1 MGTGRA
7 GGRLRRDG
15 TIWPGRRGDASRVAA
30 ARLGGGRAGKRA
42 GGLGA
47 AVVVVEV
54 VVVVNVK
61 RSRGPEGA
69 EDEEGRGRGGTRG
82 REKGLRSWL
91 RGEGEGERIVVVN
104 KKKTTGWAS
113 CRSLLGG
120 ELHHRMGWAEGRF
133 FPLNCWRCRA
143 CACLWTFC
151 PYSAGRAETLRPG
164 TVGAWILGE
173 ILGWKGGVLQ
183 LAAAGEGGAS
193 PRRLQSPHCQQRRA
207 RGLGCCSCKVPVHVV
222 WLGTGT
228 HVAFPGTLHRS
239 SFRPVCCSPA
249 AGFRFPPLPAAVS
262 LLLQPPPPS
271 APLLPLP
278 QLYRCGP
285 RGAALLVSQPTIK
298 PQPNFGRLTLGGG
311 GRGRAWFAAKAR
323 QANDGTSG
331 WKVRRAV
338 ALQAHQAKSK
348 PSAFSSWPAAVGPLL
363 AAEALRHPPTSETQT
378 LEAAIRRT
386 GLAQCA
392 WLLPR
397 PDRQA
402 QEASKQPSKL
412 EHSSARPARPAAS
425 PGLANLLPLPQPSK
439 ASPIP
444 RPRALIRSFI
454 CTDVREPPSATLS
467 S

>member
-1 MGTGRA
+1 M
-7 GGRLRRDG
+7 
-15 TIWPGRRGDASRVAA
+15 
-30 ARLGGGRAGKRA
+30 
-42 GGLGA
+42 
-47 AVVVVEV
+47 
-54 VVVVNVK
+54 
-61 RSRGPEGA
+61 
-69 EDEEGRGRGGTRG
+69 
-82 REKGLRSWL
+82 
-91 RGEGEGERIVVVN
+91 VN
-104 KKKTTGWAS
+104 KKKRQDGPLVARYSGGNSTIGW
-113 CRSLLGG
+113 GG
-120 ELHHRMGWAEGRF
+120 QRAGFSPSTAGAAVLVLVCGRF
-133 FPLNCWRCRA
+133 ARTVRA
-143 CACLWTFC
+143 ARKPYVQGLWGHG
-151 PYSAGRAETLRPG
+151 YWGRSWAGR
-164 TVGAWILGE
+164 
-173 ILGWKGGVLQ
+173 GGVLQ

>member
-1 MGTGRA
+1 M
-7 GGRLRRDG
+7 
-15 TIWPGRRGDASRVAA
+15 
-30 ARLGGGRAGKRA
+30 
-42 GGLGA
+42 
-47 AVVVVEV
+47 
-54 VVVVNVK
+54 
-61 RSRGPEGA
+61 
-69 EDEEGRGRGGTRG
+69 
-82 REKGLRSWL
+82 
-91 RGEGEGERIVVVN
+91 
-104 KKKTTGWAS
+104 
-113 CRSLLGG
+113 
-120 ELHHRMGWAEGRF
+120 
-133 FPLNCWRCRA
+133 
-143 CACLWTFC
+143 
-151 PYSAGRAETLRPG
+151 
-164 TVGAWILGE
+164 
-173 ILGWKGGVLQ
+173 
-183 LAAAGEGGAS
+183 
-193 PRRLQSPHCQQRRA
+193 
-207 RGLGCCSCKVPVHVV
+207 
-222 WLGTGT
+222 
-228 HVAFPGTLHRS
+228 
-239 SFRPVCCSPA
+239 
-249 AGFRFPPLPAAVS
+249 S

-402 QEASKQPSKL
+402 QEASKQPSQL

>member
-1 MGTGRA
+1 M
-7 GGRLRRDG
+7 
-15 TIWPGRRGDASRVAA
+15 
-30 ARLGGGRAGKRA
+30 
-42 GGLGA
+42 
-47 AVVVVEV
+47 
-54 VVVVNVK
+54 
-61 RSRGPEGA
+61 
-69 EDEEGRGRGGTRG
+69 
-82 REKGLRSWL
+82 
-91 RGEGEGERIVVVN
+91 
-104 KKKTTGWAS
+104 
-113 CRSLLGG
+113 
-120 ELHHRMGWAEGRF
+120 
-133 FPLNCWRCRA
+133 
-143 CACLWTFC
+143 
-151 PYSAGRAETLRPG
+151 
-164 TVGAWILGE
+164 GE

-193 PRRLQSPHCQQRRA
+193 RRRLQSPHCQQRRA

-285 RGAALLVSQPTIK
+285 RGAALLVSQPTLK

-348 PSAFSSWPAAVGPLL
+348 PSAFSSWPAAVAPLL

-378 LEAAIRRT
+378 LHWRPPFGAQDWHSAHGCSRAQTDKHRR
-386 GLAQCA
+386 Q
-392 WLLPR
+392 
-397 PDRQA
+397 
-402 QEASKQPSKL
+402 ASKQAGALQCSTYPSGRLAGPRK
-412 EHSSARPARPAAS
+412 SPSAS
-425 PGLANLLPLPQPSK
+425 PAVQSVSHPS
-439 ASPIP
+439 STGTH
-444 RPRALIRSFI
+444 SFI
-454 CTDVREPPSATLS
+454 HLHRRPGAPVRDPLLVTPADE
-467 S
+467 